1 MRDCY
6 QPGGAKSR
14 TKLGILLGVWW
25 DGGLMAKKFIW
36 LWAMAGA
43 LAILANAADEAS
55 TKSEWVLN
63 LSKKNYTLK
72 HALAYETTT
81 DNEDAIVVLLS
92 GPAVSSEEFKE
103 ARKTEKGGS
112 DPLFQRPFLRLVF
125 KKTGELKH
133 WSASAGG
140 TTMGR
145 QSSKATG
152 EVKEQGDRVTGH
164 AALAIDPEAMIP
176 SSFDV
181 RFDTKL
187 IKAGEELPAAAPKKP
202 PGPAANVPA
211 TVSGVFKGN
220 GQEAKIAYVSA
231 RWGEPFSDKQSIV
244 LVFSEKDQSKVKKPD
259 FDAAFG
265 KLGSALVISVH
276 EDGQIFGCQV
286 AHSAHKKS
294 GFSSIGNIEMSDF
307 TYADGKVQGELT
319 TNGQVETFGE
329 TWEVKLKF
337 VAPLGEVPKE
347 FQVPE
352 SKKEEKPAST
362 ATPKKSTDD
371 DDNDDDDDAA
381 DVTAKPKA
389 GGLKVK
395 ELALTKDAT
404 DVEYKQVVEHVVFK
418 SKANVKAVCTELAAN
433 LKAQGWSNDGADMI
447 QPQSSILKRKRDGAK
462 LTIFVKPDGAGS
474 QVQMFTE
481 GLSW

>member
-1 MRDCY
+1 
-6 QPGGAKSR
+6 
-14 TKLGILLGVWW
+14 
-25 DGGLMAKKFIW
+25 MAKKFIW
-36 LWAMAGA
+36 LWAMASA
-43 LAILANAADEAS
+43 LAMVANAADEAS

-63 LSKKNYTLK
+63 LSKKSYTLK
-72 HALAYETTT
+72 RALAYETTI
-81 DNEDAIVVLLS
+81 DSEDAIVVLLS

-103 ARKTEKGGS
+103 ARTREKGGS

-152 EVKEQGDRVTGH
+152 ELKAQGDRVTGH
-164 AALAIDPEAMIP
+164 AELANDPEAFIP
-176 SSFDV
+176 GSFDV

-231 RWGEPFSDKQSIV
+231 RWREPFDDKPGIL

-259 FDAAFG
+259 FDAGFG
-265 KLGSALVISVH
+265 KLGSALVISVF

-352 SKKEEKPAST
+352 PKKEEKPAST
-362 ATPKKSTDD
+362 TPPKTSADDEDD
-371 DDNDDDDDAA
+371 DDNDA
-381 DVTAKPKA
+381 DVAAKPKA
-389 GGLKVK
+389 GGLNVK

-418 SKANVKAVCTELAAN
+418 SKANVKAVCAELAAN
-433 LKAQGWSNDGADMI
+433 LKAQGWSNDGSDMI

>member
-1 MRDCY
+1 
-6 QPGGAKSR
+6 
-14 TKLGILLGVWW
+14 
-25 DGGLMAKKFIW
+25 MAKKFIW
-36 LWAMAGA
+36 LWAMASV
-43 LAILANAADEAS
+43 LAMVANAADEAS
-55 TKSEWVLN
+55 PKSEWVLN

-72 HALAYETTT
+72 RALAYETTI
-81 DNEDAIVVLLS
+81 DNEDVTVVLLS
-92 GPAVSSEEFKE
+92 GPAVSSEDLKE
-103 ARKTEKGGS
+103 ARTREKGGS

-152 EVKEQGDRVTGH
+152 ELKAQGDRVTGH
-164 AALAIDPEAMIP
+164 AELANDPEAMIAG
-176 SSFDV
+176 SFDV

-187 IKAGEELPAAAPKKP
+187 IKAGEDLPAAGPKKP

-220 GQEAKIAYVSA
+220 GQEAKIAYVTA
-231 RWGEPFSDKQSIV
+231 RWGEPFSDKTSIV

-352 SKKEEKPAST
+352 PKKEEKPAST
-362 ATPKKSTDD
+362 TPPKSSADD
-371 DDNDDDDDAA
+371 EDDDDDDA
-381 DVTAKPKA
+381 DVATKPKA
-389 GGLKVK
+389 GGLSVK

-418 SKANVKAVCTELAAN
+418 SKTNVKAVCAELAAN

>member
-1 MRDCY
+1 MTPPPGVPPSPAL
-6 QPGGAKSR
+6 QPGTPTPPGYVPGQPGSGYTYSPYGQGR
-14 TKLGILLGVWW
+14 N
-25 DGGLMAKKFIW
+25 
-36 LWAMAGA
+36 AG
-43 LAILANAADEAS
+43 
-55 TKSEWVLN
+55 
-63 LSKKNYTLK
+63 
-72 HALAYETTT
+72 
-81 DNEDAIVVLLS
+81 
-92 GPAVSSEEFKE
+92 
-103 ARKTEKGGS
+103 
-112 DPLFQRPFLRLVF
+112 
-125 KKTGELKH
+125 
-133 WSASAGG
+133 
-140 TTMGR
+140 
-145 QSSKATG
+145 
-152 EVKEQGDRVTGH
+152 
-164 AALAIDPEAMIP
+164 
-176 SSFDV
+176 
-181 RFDTKL
+181 
-187 IKAGEELPAAAPKKP
+187 PKKP

-220 GQEAKIAYVSA
+220 GQEAKIAYVTA
-231 RWGEPFSDKQSIV
+231 RWGEPFSDKTSIV

-352 SKKEEKPAST
+352 PKKEEKPAST
-362 ATPKKSTDD
+362 TPPKSSADD
-371 DDNDDDDDAA
+371 EDDDDDDA
-381 DVTAKPKA
+381 DVATKPKA
-389 GGLKVK
+389 GGLSVK

-418 SKANVKAVCTELAAN
+418 SKTNVKAVCAELAAN
-433 LKAQGWSNDGADMI
+433 LKAQGWSNDDSDMI
-447 QPQSSILKRKRDGAK
+447 QP
-462 LTIFVKPDGAGS
+462 
-474 QVQMFTE
+474 
-481 GLSW
+481 